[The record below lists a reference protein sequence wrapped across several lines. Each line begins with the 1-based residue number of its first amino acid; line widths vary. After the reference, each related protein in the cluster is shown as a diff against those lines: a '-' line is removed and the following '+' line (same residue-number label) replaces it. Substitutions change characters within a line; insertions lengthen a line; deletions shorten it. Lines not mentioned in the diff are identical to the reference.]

1 MKEYFFSP
9 PKEGAAAAAAAVV
22 IQGEKKYEILQH
34 AYRIAAAAPAVA
46 VLFDF
51 FFP

>member
-9 PKEGAAAAAAAVV
+9 PKEGAAAAAAVV